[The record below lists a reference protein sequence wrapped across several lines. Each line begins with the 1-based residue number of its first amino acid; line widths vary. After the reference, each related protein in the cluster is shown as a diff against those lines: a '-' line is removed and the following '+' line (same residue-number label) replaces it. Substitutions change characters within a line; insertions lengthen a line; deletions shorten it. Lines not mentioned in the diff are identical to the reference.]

1 MRTTIRVSAAALA
14 ANLDCFRQITG
25 RPVAFVVK
33 ANAYGH
39 GIEACVEIASK
50 LDSVGYYAVDAAHEA
65 RRVLTRDDSRP
76 VLVMGWADRD
86 ELEYL
91 VEAGVEMVVPEPG
104 YLERVRAA
112 ARKVNGTARCHL
124 KVETGTRRLG
134 MTPAEVLEILRSPA
148 GTGVEFCGIYSH
160 FADIEDTTR
169 HDFAGR
175 QLESFRSLLEE
186 LPSNRPMVRHMACSA
201 AALLFPATHFNLVR
215 LGISAYGYWPSRETL
230 ISWQE
235 QKGNGMELRPA
246 LTWETRVAQVKTV
259 AAGESVGYGRSY
271 RAFSPSRIAVIPVGY
286 YDGYDRRLSNSGVIL
301 VNGREAPIRGRI
313 CMNMMMADVTHIPNV
328 RAGDSVILL
337 GEGAHGCIDAVN
349 LADHCGTIHY
359 EILSRIAPHLP
370 RIAES

>member
-1 MRTTIRVSAAALA
+1 MRTKIRVSSAALA
-14 ANLDCFRQITG
+14 ANLDCFRRITG

-39 GIEACVEIASK
+39 GIEACVKVAAK
-50 LDSVGYYAVDAAHEA
+50 LDSVGFYAVDAAHEA
-65 RRVLTRDDSRP
+65 GRVLAQDDSRP
-76 VLVMGWADRD
+76 VLAMGWADND

-91 VEAGVEMVVPEPG
+91 VQAGVEMVVPEPG

-112 ARKVNGTARCHL
+112 ARKVRRTARCHL

-134 MTPAEVLEILRSPA
+134 MSPAEVLDLLRSPA
-148 GTGVEFCGIYSH
+148 GDEVEFRGIYSH

-175 QLESFRSLLEE
+175 QLETFRSLLEE
-186 LPSNRPMVRHMACSA
+186 LPADRPLVRHMACSA
-201 AALLFPATHFNLVR
+201 AALLFPATHFDVVR

-235 QKGNGMELRPA
+235 QNGNGMELRPA

-259 AAGESVGYGRSY
+259 ETGESVGYGRSF
-271 RAFSPSRIAVIPVGY
+271 RAFSRSRIAVIPVGY

-301 VNGREAPIRGRI
+301 VNGVEAPVRGRI
-313 CMNMMMADVTHIPNV
+313 CMNMMMADVTHIPHV
-328 RAGDSVILL
+328 RAGDPVVLL
-337 GEGAHGCIDAVN
+337 GEGAHGRIDAAD

-370 RIAES
+370 RIVEP